1 MEIVAV
7 GLSFSYSETV
17 TENAENRYR
26 EGWEKAIKEYT
37 TDKAAMDVVDT
48 IQRNVT
54 A

>member
-26 EGWEKAIKEYT
+26 DGWEKAIKDYS
-37 TDKAAMDVVDT
+37 TDSAAKDAVDT
-48 IQRNVT
+48 IQKNVM